1 MWIHN
6 VAAMPLLLP
15 LALIRG
21 TGAWEVCEGQGN
33 ISLRWLDPRLERG
46 VSAPMIAE
54 QGVPAA
60 EKRDSLALSPP
71 GRTLLWL
78 PVLGKAGHMVT
89 VQEQGSHTCPA
100 SEGRRVTLGQ

>member
-1 MWIHN
+1 M
-6 VAAMPLLLP
+6 VGPKA
-15 LALIRG
+15 
-21 TGAWEVCEGQGN
+21 
-33 ISLRWLDPRLERG
+33 ERG

-60 EKRDSLALSPP
+60 EKRDSLAPGSPP

-100 SEGRRVTLGQ
+100 SEGRRVDSVSNT